1 MNINT
6 PEFYS
11 LIQNKIQEL
20 SGLKTPLFVAI
31 DGRCASGK
39 TTLASF
45 LKETLACNVIPMDHF
60 FLQPHMRTEE
70 RLQQPGG
77 NVDYERFLNEVMLP
91 LTAGQIFSYQ
101 PYNCHLKQFD
111 APIEVKPAHVT
122 IIEGSYSCHPSL
134 QEKYDYKIFLTTS
147 YEEQLRRIA
156 NRNGK
161 DSVTIFKEKWIPLE
175 ENYFHELNIKEH
187 CDTCITT

>member
-1 MNINT
+1 M
-6 PEFYS
+6 
-11 LIQNKIQEL
+11 
-20 SGLKTPLFVAI
+20 KTPLFVAI

-111 APIEVKPAHVT
+111 AP
-122 IIEGSYSCHPSL
+122 
-134 QEKYDYKIFLTTS
+134 KIFLTTS